1 MLGVAKLAEGVGNI
15 DLVERE
21 PAAVLPSGYV
31 RLEVRAAGIC
41 GTDLHIEAGE
51 WRCVPPV
58 TMGHEVCGTVA
69 ELGADVDASWLGERV
84 VSETYYATC
93 RTCRPCRDGKPNLC
107 VNRQSI
113 GTHVDG
119 AFAPSVVVP
128 AHGLHRVPDG
138 LSDAAASMTEPL
150 ACCCQALLDPT
161 RVAPGDRVLVVGPG
175 AIGLLAAQVARA
187 CGGRVEVRG
196 APSDGARLAI
206 ADRLGFVT
214 SIAGA
219 DTFDADGYDVAVD
232 CSGAAAGIADAM
244 RAVRRAGTLVQIGLA
259 GKDVTIPY
267 DLLCLKEL
275 TVATSLATIP
285 ASWRH
290 ATRLIA
296 DGAVALE
303 PLVSEVVPL
312 ADFRH
317 AFDASRGGEGVKF
330 VLDPR

>member
-1 MLGVAKLAEGVGNI
+1 MLGVAKLVGGVGHI

-21 PAAVLPSGYV
+21 PAAVVPPGYV

-51 WRCVPPV
+51 WRCVPPM

-69 ELGADVDASWLGERV
+69 ELGDRVDAAWLGERV

-93 RTCRPCRDGKPNLC
+93 GVCDPCRDGKPNLC
-107 VNRQSI
+107 VDRQSI

-119 AFAPSVVVP
+119 AFAASVVVP

-161 RVAPGDRVLVVGPG
+161 RIGPGDRVLVVGPG
-175 AIGLLAAQVARA
+175 AIGLLAAQVVAA
-187 CGGRVEVRG
+187 CGGRAEVRG
-196 APSDGARLAI
+196 VPSDSARLAI
-206 ADRLGFVT
+206 ADRLGFAT
-214 SIAGA
+214 SIAGTDPLDEA
-219 DTFDADGYDVAVD
+219 AYDVTVD

-244 RAVRRAGTLVQIGLA
+244 RAARRAGTLVQIGLA
-259 GKDVTIPY
+259 GQDVTLPY

-275 TVATSLATIP
+275 TVATSLATSP
-285 ASWRH
+285 AAWRR

-296 DGAVALE
+296 DAAVALE
-303 PLVSEVVPL
+303 PLVSAVVPL

-317 AFDASRGGEGVKF
+317 AFDASRAGDGVKF

>member
-21 PAAVLPSGYV
+21 PAAVVPPGYV
-31 RLEVRAAGIC
+31 RLEVHAAGIC

-51 WRCVPPV
+51 WRCVPPM
-58 TMGHEVCGTVA
+58 TMGHEVCGSVA
-69 ELGADVDASWLGERV
+69 ELGEGVDASWLGERI

-93 RTCRPCRDGKPNLC
+93 GVCRPCRDGKPNLC
-107 VNRQSI
+107 VDRRSI

-128 AHGLHRVPDG
+128 AHGLHRVPAG

-150 ACCCQALLDPT
+150 ACCCQALLDPAQ
-161 RVAPGDRVLVVGPG
+161 VNPGDRVLVVGPG

-187 CGGRVEVRG
+187 SGGRVEVRG
-196 APSDGARLAI
+196 APSDSARLAM

-214 SIAGA
+214 SVAGA
-219 DTFDADGYDVAVD
+219 DSLDADGYDVAVD
-232 CSGAAAGIADAM
+232 CSGAGPGIADAM

-259 GKDVTIPY
+259 GKDVTVPY

-275 TVATSLATIP
+275 TVTTSLATTP
-285 ASWRH
+285 ASWRR

-296 DGAVALE
+296 ENAVALE
-303 PLVSEVVPL
+303 PLVSEVVAL
-312 ADFRH
+312 TDFRR
-317 AFDASRGGEGVKF
+317 AFDASRAGHGVKF

>member
-1 MLGVAKLAEGVGNI
+1 MLGVAKLAPGVGNI

-21 PAAVLPSGYV
+21 PAATVPAGYV
-31 RLEVRAAGIC
+31 RLDVRAAGIC

-51 WRCVPPV
+51 WRCVPPM

-69 ELGADVDASWLGERV
+69 ELGEGVDAAWSGARV

-93 RTCRPCRDGKPNLC
+93 RVCDPCRDGKPNLC
-107 VNRQSI
+107 VDRRSI

-119 AFAPSVVVP
+119 AFAASVVVP
-128 AHGLHRVPDG
+128 AHGLHRVPDA

-150 ACCCQALLDPT
+150 ACCCQALLDPAQ
-161 RVAPGDRVLVVGPG
+161 VNPGDRVLVVGPG

-187 CGGRVEVRG
+187 AGGRVEVRG
-196 APSDGARLAI
+196 APSDDARLAM
-206 ADRLGFVT
+206 ADRLGFAT

-219 DTFDADGYDVAVD
+219 DALDDSGYDVAVD
-232 CSGAAAGIADAM
+232 CSGAAPGIADAM

-259 GKDVTIPY
+259 GKDVTLPY

-275 TVATSLATIP
+275 SVTTSLATTP
-285 ASWRH
+285 AAWRR

-317 AFDASRGGEGVKF
+317 AFDASRAGDGVKF

>member
-1 MLGVAKLAEGVGNI
+1 
-15 DLVERE
+15 
-21 PAAVLPSGYV
+21 
-31 RLEVRAAGIC
+31 
-41 GTDLHIEAGE
+41 
-51 WRCVPPV
+51 
-58 TMGHEVCGTVA
+58 MGHEVCGTVA
-69 ELGADVDASWLGERV
+69 ELGEGVDATWLGERI

-93 RTCRPCRDGKPNLC
+93 RVCPPCRDGKPNLC

-119 AFAPSVVVP
+119 AFASSVVVP
-128 AHGLHRVPDG
+128 AHGLHRVPGD

-150 ACCCQALLDPT
+150 ACCCQALLDPA
-161 RVAPGDRVLVVGPG
+161 RVSAGDRVLVVGPG

-187 CGGRVEVRG
+187 GGGRVEVRG
-196 APSDGARLAI
+196 APSDAARLTM
-206 ADRLGFVT
+206 ADRLGFAT

-219 DTFDADGYDVAVD
+219 DALDEDGYDVTID
-232 CSGAAAGIADAM
+232 CSGAAPGIADAM
-244 RAVRRAGTLVQIGLA
+244 RAARRAGTLVQIGLA
-259 GKDVTIPY
+259 GRDVTLPY

-275 TVATSLATIP
+275 AVATSLATTP
-285 ASWRH
+285 AAWRR

-303 PLVSEVVPL
+303 PLVSEIVPL

-317 AFDASRGGEGVKF
+317 AFDASRAGEGVKF

>member
-1 MLGVAKLAEGVGNI
+1 MLGVAKLVEGVGNI

-21 PAAVLPSGYV
+21 PAAVVPPGYV
-31 RLEVRAAGIC
+31 RLAVRAAGIC

-69 ELGADVDASWLGERV
+69 ELGEGVDAAWLGERV

-93 RTCRPCRDGKPNLC
+93 RVCAPCRDGRPNLC

-119 AFAPSVVVP
+119 AFAPTVVVP
-128 AHGLHRVPDG
+128 AHGLHRVPAA

-161 RVAPGDRVLVVGPG
+161 RIGPGDRVLVVGPG

-187 CGGRVEVRG
+187 CGGRVVVRG

-206 ADRLGFVT
+206 ADGLGLAT
-214 SIAGA
+214 SVAGA
-219 DTFDADGYDVAVD
+219 DPLEQDAYDVTVD
-232 CSGAAAGIADAM
+232 CSGAGPGIADAM

-259 GKDVTIPY
+259 GKDVTVPY

-275 TVATSLATIP
+275 TVATSLATVP
-285 ASWRH
+285 ASWRR

-296 DGAVALE
+296 DDAVALE
-303 PLVSEVVPL
+303 PLVSEVVAL
-312 ADFRH
+312 RDFRH
-317 AFDASRGGEGVKF
+317 AFDASRAGDGVKF